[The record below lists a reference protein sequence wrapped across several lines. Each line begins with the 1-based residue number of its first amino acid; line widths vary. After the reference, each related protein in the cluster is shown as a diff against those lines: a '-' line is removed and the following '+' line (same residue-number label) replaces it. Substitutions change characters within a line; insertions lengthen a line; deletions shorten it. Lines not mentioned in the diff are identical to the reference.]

1 MNEQL
6 IIEINNYLQRLT
18 ENVVKPM
25 YGIRDENS
33 LHLIFQSLDQEVF
46 GVELH
51 PTIFDKASYLWY
63 SLANYHCFYNGNKRT
78 ALVTTYLYLRLNG
91 FNLKIDSRF
100 YDISMNIVEF
110 HMEQEKI
117 KEIIQENTIETSKF
131 PSKNMLEHLEIE
143 INNNIPFKEVI
154 VKLSQT

>member
-6 IIEINNYLQRLT
+6 IVNINNYLQKLT

-33 LHLIFQSLDQEVF
+33 IHLIFQSLNQEVF

-51 PTIFDKASYLWY
+51 PTIFDKAAYLWY

-78 ALVTTYLYLRLNG
+78 ALVTTYLYLRING
-91 FNLKIDSRF
+91 FNLKIDSSF
-100 YDISMNIVEF
+100 YDIAMNIVEF

-117 KEIIQENTIETSKF
+117 KGIIQKHTTETSKL
-131 PSKNMLEHLEIE
+131 PSEKILEHLETE
-143 INNNIPFKEVI
+143 INNNSSFKDVI
-154 VKLSQT
+154 IKLSKT

>member
-1 MNEQL
+1 M
-6 IIEINNYLQRLT
+6 
-18 ENVVKPM
+18 
-25 YGIRDENS
+25 
-33 LHLIFQSLDQEVF
+33 
-46 GVELH
+46 
-51 PTIFDKASYLWY
+51 
-63 SLANYHCFYNGNKRT
+63 
-78 ALVTTYLYLRLNG
+78 TTYLYLRLNG

-143 INNNIPFKEVI
+143 INNNSPFKEVI

>member
-6 IIEINNYLQRLT
+6 IIEINNYLQKLT

>member
-6 IIEINNYLQRLT
+6 IIEINNYLQKLT

-117 KEIIQENTIETSKF
+117 KEIIQENTIKTSKF

>member
-6 IIEINNYLQRLT
+6 IIEINNYLQKLT

-33 LHLIFQSLDQEVF
+33 LHLIFQSLEQEVF

-117 KEIIQENTIETSKF
+117 KEIIQENTIETSKL

-143 INNNIPFKEVI
+143 INNNSPFKEVI